1 MSTSTNWA
9 KLCRYSAMANILAI
23 MVFAAALIRF
33 VLSLSDEEGDISPSL
48 VSLDG
53 NDHLPFLFVAILTL
67 LLAKRMPLR
76 LQQIV
81 FGLNLLM
88 AAYMF
93 GNALML
99 SGY

>member
-1 MSTSTNWA
+1 MSSTTNWV
-9 KLCRYSAMANILAI
+9 KLCRYSALANILAI

-33 VLSLSDEEGDISPSL
+33 VLNFGNDSANAGPSL
-48 VSLDG
+48 VTFDG
-53 NDHLPFLFVAILTL
+53 NDHLPFLFVTILTL

-76 LQQIV
+76 LQQAV

-93 GNALML
+93 RNALML

>member
-23 MVFAAALIRF
+23 MVFAAALMRF
-33 VLSLSDEEGDISPSL
+33 VLKFDDDTADTGPSL
-48 VSLDG
+48 VSFDG

-67 LLAKRMPLR
+67 LLAKRMSLR
-76 LQQIV
+76 LQQAV

-88 AAYMF
+88 AVYMF
-93 GNALML
+93 RNALML

>member
-9 KLCRYSAMANILAI
+9 RRCRYSAIANILAI
-23 MVFAAALIRF
+23 MFFAAALMRF
-33 VLSLSDEEGDISPSL
+33 VLDFGGEKPNNAPSL
-48 VSLDG
+48 VSFDG

-93 GNALML
+93 RNALML
-99 SGY
+99 LG